1 MINSPVRI
9 ISMYNTSIEEELLE
23 VSTLRLDIP
32 ELESQEALWE
42 SIWEDIT

>member
-23 VSTLRLDIP
+23 
-32 ELESQEALWE
+32 LESQEALWE